1 MHLLNTTLKWLL
13 KRRLLRFEAMSAHPG
28 AVQQRVFKNLI
39 QRGRRTEWG
48 KKHQFNSIRSVR
60 DFQEQVPV
68 STYED
73 LFPYIERT
81 MRGETNVLWPS
92 PVHWFSKS
100 SGTTNARSKYIPVS
114 QESLDECHLRGGKD
128 MMALYIANNP
138 DSQTFTGKGLSI
150 GGSIHENPFN
160 KQSATGDVSAVIMKN
175 LPAWAQFIRTPSL
188 EVALM
193 NEWEEKM
200 ERMAELTSQ
209 ENVTSILGAPTWTL
223 VLLEKILA
231 RTGKQNILEVW
242 PNFEVFIH
250 GAVAFQPYRELFQ
263 KQIFP
268 SSNVR
273 YLEVYNASEGFF
285 AIQDDIRRIG
295 EMMVMLDYG
304 IFYEFVPMDEVGPRS
319 VGPRSATNPHPKALT
334 IEEVEVDKNYAL
346 VISTNGGLWRY
357 QVGDTIRFTSL
368 YPHRLKVSGR
378 TKHFIN
384 AFGEE
389 VIVEN
394 AEAAITRACEAT
406 GAIIADYTAGPV
418 YMSEGQN
425 GRHEWIIEFSTP
437 PANQGR
443 FNRMLDETLRQV
455 NSDYDAKRYNDM
467 VLIEP
472 LIHAVPRGTF
482 YSWMAQRGKLGGQHK
497 VPRLAN
503 TREYLD
509 DILGRQSLLSSY

>member
-1 MHLLNTTLKWLL
+1 MALLNTTLKWLL
-13 KRRLLRFEAMSAHPG
+13 RRRLPRLEAMMAHPG
-28 AVQQRVFKNLI
+28 AVQQRVFTQLI
-39 QRGRRTEWG
+39 GRARRTEWG
-48 KKHQFNSIRSVR
+48 KTYEYSSIRSVR
-60 DFQEQVPV
+60 EFQERVPV
-68 STYED
+68 SSYED
-73 LFPYIERT
+73 LFPYIERM
-81 MRGETNVLWPS
+81 MRGETNVLWSS
-92 PVHWFSKS
+92 PIHWFSKS
-100 SGTTNARSKYIPVS
+100 SGTTNARSKFIPVS
-114 QESLDECHLRGGKD
+114 QESLDECHFRGGKD

-150 GGSIHENPFN
+150 GGSLHENPYS
-160 KQSATGDVSAVIMKN
+160 KQGAAGDVSAVIMKN
-175 LPAWAQFIRTPSL
+175 LPAWGQFIRTPSL

-193 NEWEEKM
+193 SEWEAKM
-200 ERMAELTSQ
+200 ERMAEITSQ
-209 ENVTSILGAPTWTL
+209 ENVTSILGVPTWTL

-263 KQIFP
+263 KQVFP

-273 YLEVYNASEGFF
+273 YLEVFNASEGFF

-304 IFYEFVPMDEVGPRS
+304 IFYEFVPMDEVDS
-319 VGPRSATNPHPKALT
+319 PHPHALT

-357 QVGDTIRFTSL
+357 KVGDTVRFTSL

-394 AEAAITRACEAT
+394 AEAAITKACEAT

-418 YMSEGQN
+418 YMGEGQH
-425 GRHEWIIEFSTP
+425 GRHEWVIEFSTP
-437 PANQGR
+437 PDSQAR
-443 FNRMLDETLRQV
+443 FNQLLDETLRQV
-455 NSDYDAKRYNDM
+455 NSDYDAKRYNNM

-482 YSWMAQRGKLGGQHK
+482 YRWMTQRGKVGGQHK

-503 TREYLD
+503 SREYLD
-509 DILGRQSLLSSY
+509 DILGRELLSY

>member
-13 KRRLLRFEAMSAHPG
+13 KRRLARFEAMSAHPG
-28 AVQQRVFKNLI
+28 AVQQRVFSNLI
-39 QRGRRTEWG
+39 GRGKRTEWG
-48 KKHQFNSIRSVR
+48 KKYQYGSIRSVR

-81 MRGETNVLWPS
+81 MRGETNVLWSS

-100 SGTTNARSKYIPVS
+100 SGTTNARSKFIPVS

-160 KQSATGDVSAVIMKN
+160 KQSATGDISAVIMKN
-175 LPAWAQFIRTPSL
+175 LPNWAQFIRTPSL

-193 NEWEEKM
+193 SEWEAKM
-200 ERMAELTSQ
+200 ERMAEITSQ
-209 ENVTSILGAPTWTL
+209 ENVTSILGVPTWTL

-231 RTGKQNILEVW
+231 QTGKQNILDVW

-304 IFYEFVPMDEVGPRS
+304 IFYEFIPMDEVNS
-319 VGPRSATNPHPKALT
+319 LHPNTLT

-357 QVGDTIRFTSL
+357 KVGDTVRFTSL

-378 TKHFIN
+378 TKQFIN

-394 AEAAITRACEAT
+394 AEVAITRACEAT
-406 GAIIADYTAGPV
+406 GAVISDYTAGPV
-418 YMSEGQN
+418 YISEGQH
-425 GRHEWIIEFSTP
+425 GRHEWIIEFATP
-437 PANQGR
+437 PNNQGR
-443 FNRMLDETLRQV
+443 FNRILDETLRQV

-482 YSWMAQRGKLGGQHK
+482 YGWMAQRGKLGGQHK

-503 TREYLD
+503 SREYLD
-509 DILGRQSLLSSY
+509 DILGRQSMAF